1 MMMNEL
7 LRVRGLIDSSKGAS
21 DMSNWKLLKSGTV
34 EEETN
39 SINIDLG
46 GEYEELNILFLTC
59 GTTSNNDISNANA
72 SIIYSSSNKNTAETV
87 VAGFMMKNDVKRVFQ
102 IECKLVPYFNSTFK
116 NLNTNDFEK
125 AAVGTY
131 FGQGGSYDTQF
142 NDKICSIRVG
152 FHNLAAVFGI
162 GSKYA
167 IYGK

>member
-1 MMMNEL
+1 MMNEL
-7 LRVRGLIDSSKGAS
+7 LRIRSLIDSSKGAS

-59 GTTSNNDISNANA
+59 GTTSNNDINNVNA
-72 SIIYSSSNKNTAETV
+72 SITYLSSNKNTAETIV
-87 VAGFMMKNDVKRVFQ
+87 NGFMMKNDVKRIFQ

-116 NLNTNDFEK
+116 NFNASNFEK
-125 AAVGTY
+125 VAVGTY
-131 FGQGGSYDTQF
+131 FGQGGSYDMQF
-142 NDKICSIRVG
+142 NDKICSIRVS
-152 FHNLAAVFGI
+152 FHSLSAVFGI